1 MKTITTINPA
11 TERNLHNYSIHSPAD
26 ALQIIDYL
34 YWQQKDFS
42 HTSYAERAAIFK
54 NLAHELRTEIAP
66 LAELITAEMG
76 KPIAQSKA
84 EVEKCA
90 WVCDYYAEN
99 GAEFLRDVEISTD
112 AFKSFVSFRPLG
124 VTLGIMPWNFPFWQV
139 FRYAVPSLMAG
150 NTALLK
156 HASNV
161 SGSSLVIERLFEDA
175 GFPKNTFRSIIYPAS
190 AMEDIIGNPAIK
202 TVSITGST
210 AAGKN
215 VASLAG
221 KYLKKCVLE
230 LGGSDPYVVLKD
242 ADLISAV
249 SACAKGRLINGG
261 QSCIA
266 AKRFIVVKDVINQF
280 TEQLVTEF
288 KKYKTG
294 NPSDEKFSV
303 GPLAKKEFVDEIQQI
318 CGASEKMGALC
329 IYKEDIQYNEGYYF
343 APRIYTNVTSQ
354 MPLFREETFGPV
366 AVIIE
371 AKDDKDAFRLAN
383 DSVFGLGGAVF
394 TSDKNYGELA
404 AKHYIDAGSVFVNDF
419 VRSDP
424 RLPFGG
430 INESGYGRELS
441 PFGIREFTNIKTVYI
456 K

>member
-1 MKTITTINPA
+1 MKTIVTINPA
-11 TERNLHNYSIHSPAD
+11 TERNLHEYSIHSSAE
-26 ALQIIDYL
+26 ASKIIELLND
-34 YWQQKDFS
+34 QQKSFRR
-42 HTSYAERAAIFK
+42 TSFAERAELLK
-54 NLAHELRTEIAP
+54 NLAQELRSEINP
-66 LAELITAEMG
+66 LAELITSEMG
-76 KPIAQSKA
+76 KPLAQSRA

-99 GAEFLRDVEISTD
+99 GAEFLKDVEISTD
-112 AFKSFVSFRPLG
+112 AYKSFVSFRPLG

-139 FRYAVPSLMAG
+139 FRFAVPSVMAG

-175 GFPKNTFRSIIYPAS
+175 GFPKNVFRSIIYPAS
-190 AMEDIIGNPAIK
+190 RMEDIIGNPAIK

-210 AAGKN
+210 IAGKS

-230 LGGSDPYVVLKD
+230 LGGSDPYIVLKD
-242 ADLISAV
+242 ADLVSAV

-266 AKRFIVVKDVINQF
+266 AKRFIVVKEVVKEF
-280 TEQLVTEF
+280 TELLIAEF
-288 KKYKTG
+288 GKYKTG
-294 NPSDEKFSV
+294 NPMDENFSV
-303 GPLAKKEFVDEIQQI
+303 GPLAKKEFVDEIQLI
-318 CGASEKMGALC
+318 CDSSEKLGAKC
-329 IYKEDIQYNEGYYF
+329 VYKEELDYREGYYF
-343 APRIYTNVTSQ
+343 APRIYTGVTSR

-366 AVIIE
+366 AVVIE
-371 AKDDKDAFRLAN
+371 ARDNEEAVRLAN

-394 TSDKNYGELA
+394 TGDRTYGELA
-404 AKHYIDAGSVFVNDF
+404 AKEYIEAGSVFVNDF

>member
-11 TERNLHNYSIHSPAD
+11 TERNLHDYSIHTHAE
-26 ALQIIDYL
+26 ALQIIEYL
-34 YWQQKDFS
+34 YLQQKDFS
-42 HTSYAERAAIFK
+42 QTSYSERSGFLK
-54 NLAHELRTEIAP
+54 NLAKELRTEIAP

-76 KPIAQSKA
+76 KPLAQSRA
-84 EVEKCA
+84 EIEKCV

-99 GAEFLRDVEISTD
+99 GAEVLKDIEIQTD
-112 AFKSFVSFRPLG
+112 ASKSVVSFRPLG

-139 FRYAVPSLMAG
+139 FRFAVPSIMAG

-161 SGSSLVIERLFEDA
+161 CGCSLVIERLFEDA
-175 GFPKNTFRSIIYPAS
+175 GFPKNVFRSIIYPAS
-190 AMEDIIGNPAIK
+190 AMEDIIGHPAVK

-210 AAGKN
+210 SAGKN

-221 KYLKKCVLE
+221 KYLKKSVLE

-242 ADLISAV
+242 ADILSAV
-249 SACAKGRLINGG
+249 SSCAKGRLINGG

-266 AKRFIVVKDVINQF
+266 AKRFIVVKEVVKEF
-280 TEQLVTEF
+280 TELLIAEF
-288 KKYKTG
+288 SKYKTG
-294 NPSDEKFSV
+294 SPMDEQFSV

-318 CGASEKMGALC
+318 CDSSEKFGATC
-329 IYKEDIQYNEGYYF
+329 VYKEKLNYSEGYYF
-343 APRIYTNVTSQ
+343 APRIYTNVTCQ

-366 AVIIE
+366 GVIIE
-371 AKDDKDAFRLAN
+371 AIDNADAFRLAN

-394 TSDKNYGELA
+394 TSDNMYGEHA
-404 AKHYIDAGSVFVNDF
+404 AKYYIEAGSVFVNDF

-430 INESGYGRELS
+430 INESGYGRELA

>member
-1 MKTITTINPA
+1 MKTIVTVNPA
-11 TERNLHNYSIHSPAD
+11 TERNLHEYAI
-26 ALQIIDYL
+26 
-34 YWQQKDFS
+34 
-42 HTSYAERAAIFK
+42 HTSSEASKIIELLDKQQRSYARTSSAERAGLLK
-54 NLAHELRTEIAP
+54 NLAHELRTEITP
-66 LAELITAEMG
+66 LAELITSEMG
-76 KPIAQSKA
+76 KPLAQSRA

-99 GAEFLRDVEISTD
+99 GAEFLKDQEIVTD

-139 FRYAVPSLMAG
+139 FRFAVPSVMAG

-161 SGSSLVIERLFEDA
+161 CGSSLVIERLFEDA

-202 TVSITGST
+202 TISITGST
-210 AAGKN
+210 IAGKS

-230 LGGSDPYVVLKD
+230 LGGSDPYVVLGD
-242 ADLISAV
+242 ADISSAV
-249 SACAKGRLINGG
+249 AACAKGRLINGG

-266 AKRFIVVKDVINQF
+266 AKRFIVVMDVVKEF
-280 TEQLVTEF
+280 TERLITEF

-294 NPSDEKFSV
+294 NPMDEQFSV

-318 CGASEKMGALC
+318 CDSSEKLGAKC
-329 IYKEDIQYNEGYYF
+329 VYKEDLNYQTEYYF
-343 APRIYTNVTSQ
+343 APRIYTEVTNQ

-371 AKDDKDAFRLAN
+371 ANNNEDAFRLAN

-394 TSDKNYGELA
+394 TSDRSYGELA
-404 AKHYIDAGSVFVNDF
+404 AKEYIEAGSVFVNDF

-430 INESGYGRELS
+430 INESGYGRELA

>member
-1 MKTITTINPA
+1 MKTIATVNPA
-11 TERNLHNYSIHSPAD
+11 TEKTLHEYKLHSRQEAEE
-26 ALQIIDYL
+26 IIASL
-34 YWQQKDFS
+34 SHQQKEFRK
-42 HTSYAERAAIFK
+42 TSFKERALLLK
-54 NLAHELRTEIAP
+54 NLSQELRSETTA
-66 LAELITAEMG
+66 LAELITSEMG
-76 KPIAQSKA
+76 KPLAQAKA

-99 GAEFLRDVEISTD
+99 GELFLQDTEIATD
-112 AFKSFVSFRPLG
+112 AFKSLVSFRPLG

-139 FRYAVPSLMAG
+139 FRFAVPSVMAG

-175 GFPKNTFRSIIYPAS
+175 GFPKNVFRSIIYPAAS
-190 AMEDIIGNPAIK
+190 MEDIISHPAVK

-210 AAGKN
+210 LAGKS
-215 VASLAG
+215 VASIAG

-242 ADLISAV
+242 ADLPLAV
-249 SACAKGRLINGG
+249 AACAKGRLINGG

-266 AKRFIVVKDVINQF
+266 AKRFIVVKDVVKEF
-280 TEQLVTEF
+280 SELLVSEF
-288 KKYKTG
+288 KTYRTG
-294 NPSDEKFSV
+294 NPMDQQYSV
-303 GPLAKKEFVDEIQQI
+303 GPLAKKEFVDEIALI
-318 CGASEKMGALC
+318 CESSEKMGARL
-329 IYKEDIQYNEGYYF
+329 IYREEAAFSEGFYF
-343 APRIYTNVTSQ
+343 TPRIYTGVTSE
-354 MPLFREETFGPV
+354 MSLFREETFGPV

-371 AKDDKDAFRLAN
+371 AKDADDAFRLAN
-383 DSVFGLGGAVF
+383 DSPFGLGGAVF
-394 TSDKNYGELA
+394 TSDRQFGEMA
-404 AKHYIDAGSVFVNDF
+404 AKEYIEAGSVFVNDF

-430 INESGYGRELS
+430 INESGYGRELA